1 MDDGSLVLL
10 CMCNFKSAKFA
21 IISIVG
27 CLQATVFVGVW
38 LPSRRPIRLVELKP
52 EAKNR
57 NNDLL
62 FFSDRNSVSCS
73 YAGGEHV
80 SVATAAS
87 IYGPYTDDRRHP
99 AGTCLGVGY
108 FCV

>member
-1 MDDGSLVLL
+1 V
-10 CMCNFKSAKFA
+10 
-21 IISIVG
+21 
-27 CLQATVFVGVW
+27 Q

-52 EAKNR
+52 ETKNR

-62 FFSDRNSVSCS
+62 FFSDRNSASCS
-73 YAGGEHV
+73 YVGGEHV

-108 FCV
+108 FCVWTLDEEKIAVKLTMVQKEQEEV